1 MTKLLQIN
9 TVVNW
14 GSTGRIAEEI
24 GEMAISQG
32 WDSYIAYG
40 RKNATSH
47 SNLIRVG
54 NIGDVWLHAIQ
65 TRLFDNH
72 GLASKKAT
80 RRFVE
85 QINEIKPDIVH
96 LHNIHGYYL
105 NYQILFACLARMDV
119 PVVWTLHDCWSFTG
133 HCGHYSRIG
142 CYRWLKGCYDCPQQ
156 RECPVSLLKDRS
168 VRNYHDKKVSFTSLR
183 NLTLVPVSQ
192 WLANEVGKSF
202 LRDSRIE
209 VIHNGIDTK
218 LFDLRNIRK
227 AALGLEDKFMVLGL
241 ASVWYPQKGLDD
253 FIRLRQMLSD
263 DYQIVLVGLHP
274 KQIRTLPKGIVGIA
288 RTNSVEELARYYSL
302 ADVFFNPSV
311 EETFGL
317 TTVEAMACGTP
328 VIVYNATACSE
339 AVDSNTG
346 FVVEPGNLKDV
357 VEKIFYIRLVG
368 KDAFSIACRARV
380 LSFYDKQDRF
390 AEYLNLYQELI
401 NEKKSE

>member
-1 MTKLLQIN
+1 MVSKTCRPL
-9 TVVNW
+9 
-14 GSTGRIAEEI
+14 SMRII
-24 GEMAISQG
+24 I
-32 WDSYIAYG
+32 
-40 RKNATSH
+40 
-47 SNLIRVG
+47 
-54 NIGDVWLHAIQ
+54 
-65 TRLFDNH
+65 
-72 GLASKKAT
+72 
-80 RRFVE
+80 
-85 QINEIKPDIVH
+85 
-96 LHNIHGYYL
+96 
-105 NYQILFACLARMDV
+105 
-119 PVVWTLHDCWSFTG
+119 FT
-133 HCGHYSRIG
+133 IF
-142 CYRWLKGCYDCPQQ
+142 
-156 RECPVSLLKDRS
+156 ESLLITIS
-168 VRNYHDKKVSFTSLR
+168 
-183 NLTLVPVSQ
+183 LTLVPVSQ

-339 AVDSNTG
+339 AVDSNTRIIYPQ
-346 FVVEPGNLKDV
+346 FT
-357 VEKIFYIRLVG
+357 
-368 KDAFSIACRARV
+368 A
-380 LSFYDKQDRF
+380 
-390 AEYLNLYQELI
+390 
-401 NEKKSE
+401 